1 MQLAHESV
9 SQKDPDAPY
18 LSVVVT
24 ARNDDHGGNL
34 LRRMQIFVE
43 AWINQAKRHQLPSE
57 LILVE
62 WNPLPDRERL
72 LTALRWPTDT
82 APCKVRVI
90 EVPPEVHARYYHSST
105 LALYQMI
112 AKNAGIRRARGQFIL
127 ATNIDIVFSDEL
139 MMFLAQRRLEK
150 GHMYRIDRTDVMSDV
165 PVNGTLDQQLAYCQ
179 HHVIRLCA
187 REGIYPVTHDGF
199 RQNEVQDIT
208 PPESGIHFG
217 SGWFPVER
225 WEPQEPFRWIAGE
238 AEILLANA
246 PQGGGIV
253 VLEVEPGPGF
263 GSATPVLQVLDKSGS
278 LVAEWIV
285 EGRTRLELILP
296 MGTQSFRLRAPGG
309 GLPVVDDP
317 RILNFRFFL
326 CDWAASHTPAPVE
339 RSALAVFQE
348 ARPTLMRM
356 LAAWRASRGIASLV
370 IKGPGALRRA
380 VDLLRKRGDDIFEAG
395 MEYRVGQGWYGVEQ
409 AGAERFRWV
418 SKQACLAVRITEQ
431 MRSLALIV
439 EPGPG
444 VGFQPFTLL
453 IRDSSGQLI
462 ARAPVSG
469 VTYLDVALPM
479 PSGTLATLVL
489 SAEGGTT
496 RTGSDQRVLSFRV
509 YACGGGVRRARA
521 TSTLEP
527 GVARFWMSDTITCR
541 APEVN
546 WESTLE
552 KWRSQIADM
561 GRPAFLHLSAC
572 GDFTLMAREHWDD
585 LRGYAELDLF
595 SMHLDSLLCCA
606 AHHAGVREKVLDQ
619 PMRIYHIEHGIGSG
633 WTPEGKGQLYERL
646 AQRRIQC
653 VSYQD
658 VVWSIAQMRRLGA
671 AVIFNLED
679 WGLSGTALSET
690 SPRTVLYASRV

>member
-1 MQLAHESV
+1 MQLAHENV
-9 SQKDPDAPY
+9 STRNVEAPY

-24 ARNDDHGGNL
+24 ARNDDHGGSL
-34 LRRMQIFVE
+34 LRRMQVFVD

-62 WNPLPDRERL
+62 WNPPPDRERL
-72 LTALRWPTDT
+72 VTALRWPSDT
-82 APCKVRVI
+82 GPCKVRVI
-90 EVPPEVHARYYHSST
+90 EVPPEVHARYYHST
-105 LALYQMI
+105 ALALYQMI
-112 AKNAGIRRARGQFIL
+112 AKNVGIRRARGEFIL

-139 MMFLAQRRLEK
+139 MMFLAERRLEK

-165 PVNGTLDQQLAYCQ
+165 PVNDPLDEQLAYCQ
-179 HHVIRLCA
+179 QHVIRLCA
-187 REGIYPVTHDGF
+187 REGIYPVTRDGF
-199 RQNEVQDIT
+199 RQNEVEDIT
-208 PPESGIHFG
+208 APGSGIHFG

-225 WEPQEPFRWIAGE
+225 WEPQEPFRWIADE
-238 AEILLANA
+238 AEILLANP
-246 PQGGGIV
+246 PQGGGVV
-253 VLEVEPGPGF
+253 VLEAEAGPGV
-263 GSATPVLQVLDKSGS
+263 GSAMPVLQVLDKSGS

-285 EGRTRLELILP
+285 KGRTSLELLLP
-296 MGTQSFRLRAPGG
+296 QGTQSFRLRAPAG

-317 RILNFRFFL
+317 RILNFRFFR
-326 CDWAASHTPAPVE
+326 CDWAESQTHAAVE
-339 RSALAVFQE
+339 RSAFAVFQE

-356 LAAWRASRGIASLV
+356 LAAWRASHGIASLLV
-370 IKGPGALRRA
+370 KGPGLLRRT
-380 VDLLRKRGDDIFEAG
+380 VDLMRKRGDDIFEAG
-395 MEYRVGQGWYGVEQ
+395 MEYRVGQGWYELER
-409 AGAERFRWV
+409 AGAEWFRWV
-418 SKQACLAVRITEQ
+418 SEQGQLAVRITEQ
-431 MRSLALIV
+431 MRSVALVV

-444 VGFQPFTLL
+444 LGFQPFTLL

-469 VTYLDVALPM
+469 VTYLDVALPI
-479 PSGTLATLVL
+479 PCGTLATLVL

-496 RTGSDQRVLSFRV
+496 RTSSDERALSFRV
-509 YACGGGVRRARA
+509 YACGGGVRTARA
-521 TSTLEP
+521 TATIEP
-527 GVARFWMSDTITCR
+527 RVARFWMAATIASR

-546 WESTLE
+546 WESSLE
-552 KWRSQIADM
+552 KWRAQIEDM

-606 AHHAGVREKVLDQ
+606 AHHAGVREKVLDE

-653 VSYQD
+653 VSYEE
-658 VVWSIAQMRRLGA
+658 VVWSIAQMRRLGTT
-671 AVIFNLED
+671 VIFNLED
-679 WGLSGTALSET
+679 WGLAGTALSEI
-690 SPRTVLYASRV
+690 SPSTALYASRV